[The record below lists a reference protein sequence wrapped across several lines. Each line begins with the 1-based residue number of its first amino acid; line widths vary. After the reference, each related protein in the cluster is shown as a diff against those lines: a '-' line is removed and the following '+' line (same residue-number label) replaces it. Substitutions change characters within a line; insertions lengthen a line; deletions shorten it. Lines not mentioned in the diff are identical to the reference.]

1 MCFNGHT
8 PKQTPICFELNEEIT
23 DLDTYDVCTNIG
35 TNMEKDIPL
44 LDSIEGVTKGISS
57 WVKQT
62 KMTSEII
69 FYLRW

>member
-8 PKQTPICFELNEEIT
+8 PKQTPLCFELNEEIT

-44 LDSIEGVTKGISS
+44 LDSIIEGVTKG
-57 WVKQT
+57 KQT

-69 FYLRW
+69 FYLR